1 MEKLINNLKLTED
14 ISKSDIKKIV
24 RQEIDNAFSSRE
36 FEKIVS
42 EISSDVVNELFKIL
56 WQRNNFWK
64 KSVTK

>member
-1 MEKLINNLKLTED
+1 MGKLRNNLKLTED